1 VNELKKDSTIKIIG
15 LSVLALIVLWL
26 IKTIL
31 FGAGFGMGVNVR
43 TNYGGGSMYM
53 GTSLG
58 FGLSIS
64 LLLTYLIKFLFI
76 VFIVGLIG
84 GLVVAAK
91 NYIFTPEDIE
101 VFKAPFKA
109 GKSTITKTTCM
120 ECGKELNADWK
131 ACPYCG
137 TSTEK
142 FEL

>member
-1 VNELKKDSTIKIIG
+1 MKKDSAIKIIG
-15 LSVLALIVLWL
+15 LSVVALIVLWL

-31 FGAGFGMGVNVR
+31 FPTGFGVGINVR

-53 GTSLG
+53 GTGLG

-76 VFIVGLIG
+76 VLVVGLVG

-101 VFKAPFKA
+101 AFKAPFK
-109 GKSTITKTTCM
+109 GVKSTITKTTCK
-120 ECGKELNADWK
+120 ECGKELSADWK
-131 ACPYCG
+131 TCPYCG

-142 FEL
+142 LEQ

>member
-1 VNELKKDSTIKIIG
+1 VNELKKDSAIKIIG
-15 LSVLALIVLWL
+15 VAFLAIVVLWL

-53 GTSLG
+53 GNSLG
-58 FGLSIS
+58 FGISIS
-64 LLLTYLIKFLFI
+64 LLLTYLIKFLFV
-76 VFIVGLIG
+76 VFIVGLVG
-84 GLVVAAK
+84 GLVVVAK

-101 VFKAPFKA
+101 TFKAPFK
-109 GKSTITKTTCM
+109 GSKSTSTKTTCM
-120 ECGKELNADWK
+120 ECGKELNSDWK

-137 TSTEK
+137 TSIEK